1 MTITIIFTW
10 IILILA
16 ILCCTYVQIQK
27 NKLEEIRLYESID
40 FDSKYEL
47 LGKIITEEID
57 DYKVRNFAYRENELY
72 INEDMQKEMINI
84 VTTKVIKRITPAIE
98 TNIKLIY
105 IIKSQEDLINII
117 GTIVSMQVLSYCI
130 EVNVVKEE

>member
-10 IILILA
+10 IILILTIA
-16 ILCCTYVQIQK
+16 CCTYVQIQK

-47 LGKIITEEID
+47 LGKIITEEVD
-57 DYKVRNFAYRENELY
+57 DYKIKNFVYRENDLY

-84 VTTKVIKRITPAIE
+84 VTTKILKRITPAIK

-105 IIKSQEDLINII
+105 NINNNEDLINVI

-130 EVNVVKEE
+130 ETNVVREE

>member
-16 ILCCTYVQIQK
+16 IACCTYVQIQK

>member
-16 ILCCTYVQIQK
+16 IACCTYVQIQK

-47 LGKIITEEID
+47 LGKIITEEVD
-57 DYKVRNFAYRENELY
+57 DYKIRNFAYRENDLY

-84 VTTKVIKRITPAIE
+84 VTTKVLKRITPAIE

-105 IIKSQEDLINII
+105 IIKSQEDLINVI

>member
-1 MTITIIFTW
+1 MTIIIILIW

-47 LGKIITEEID
+47 LGKIITEEVD
-57 DYKVRNFAYRENELY
+57 DYKIKNFVYRENDLY

-84 VTTKVIKRITPAIE
+84 VTTKVLKRITPAIK

-105 IIKSQEDLINII
+105 NINNNEDLINTI

-130 EVNVVKEE
+130 ETNVVREE

>member
-10 IILILA
+10 IILILTIA
-16 ILCCTYVQIQK
+16 CCTYVQIQK

-47 LGKIITEEID
+47 LGKIITEEVD
-57 DYKVRNFAYRENELY
+57 DYKIKNFVYRENDLY

-84 VTTKVIKRITPAIE
+84 VTTKVLKRITPAIK

-105 IIKSQEDLINII
+105 NINNNEDLINTV

-130 EVNVVKEE
+130 EINVVKEE

>member
-10 IILILA
+10 IILILTIA
-16 ILCCTYVQIQK
+16 CCTYVQIQK

-47 LGKIITEEID
+47 LGKIITEEVD
-57 DYKVRNFAYRENELY
+57 DYKIKNFVYRENDLY

-84 VTTKVIKRITPAIE
+84 VTTKVLKRITPAIK

-105 IIKSQEDLINII
+105 NINNNEDLINVI

-130 EVNVVKEE
+130 ETNVVREE

>member
-27 NKLEEIRLYESID
+27 NKLDEMRLYESID
-40 FDSKYEL
+40 FDSKHEL
-47 LGKIITEEID
+47 LMKIITEEID
-57 DYKVRNFAYRENELY
+57 DYKVRNFVYRENELY
-72 INEDMQKEMINI
+72 INEDMQKEIINI
-84 VTTKVIKRITPAIE
+84 VTTQVIKRITPAIE

-105 IIKSQEDLINII
+105 IIKSQEDLINVI

>member
-1 MTITIIFTW
+1 MIIA
-10 IILILA
+10 LILLCIVLIVS
-16 ILCCTYVQIQK
+16 ILCNTYVRYQK
-27 NKLEEIRLYESID
+27 NKLDEIKIYESID
-40 FDSKYEL
+40 FDSKHEL
-47 LGKIITEEID
+47 LMKIITEEID

-130 EVNVVKEE
+130 EVNVIKEE

>member
-1 MTITIIFTW
+1 MIIALILLC
-10 IILILA
+10 IILIVVV
-16 ILCCTYVQIQK
+16 LCNTYVQYQK
-27 NKLEEIRLYESID
+27 IKLEEIRLYESID

-47 LGKIITEEID
+47 LGKIITEEVD
-57 DYKVRNFAYRENELY
+57 DYKIKNFVYRENDLY

-84 VTTKVIKRITPAIE
+84 VTTKVLKRITPAIK

-105 IIKSQEDLINII
+105 NINNNEDLINVI

-130 EVNVVKEE
+130 ETNVVREE